1 MMDDRTKKGQFPK
14 GTSGNL
20 AGRPKGSKNKMTLLR
35 QSLELQLRE
44 EAAPQMSDVLTQAMQ
59 LALAGDRSMI
69 KLLLELHMTKGVA
82 DEREAKEKVSIT
94 IGTHESHTP
103 KDIIINGEHQ
113 DAKAITSAT
122 RSGEDAVEF
131 ERDAVAGEQQTSERG
146 PSREH

>member
-1 MMDDRTKKGQFPK
+1 
-14 GTSGNL
+14 
-20 AGRPKGSKNKMTLLR
+20 
-35 QSLELQLRE
+35 
-44 EAAPQMSDVLTQAMQ
+44 MSNVLTQAFE
-59 LALAGDRSMI
+59 LAMAGDRSMI

-113 DAKAITSAT
+113 DAKAITSTT

-131 ERDAVAGEQQTSERG
+131 SEDPLAGEQQTSERG
-146 PSREH
+146 PGREH